1 MDYTLLATAMAVGL
15 LVFGA
20 VYLAL
25 DVVFPSRDFSV
36 RRAKAIF
43 AGAAFLLV
51 YISLWEDPHLLQEI
65 SRRLTWELVG
75 IVFALLV
82 LLGAVIR
89 RR

>member
-25 DVVFPSRDFSV
+25 DGVFPSRDFSV
-36 RRAKAIF
+36 RRVKAIF
-43 AGAAFLLV
+43 AGAAGFLV
-51 YISLWEDPHLLQEI
+51 TMSLWKDPCLLQEI
-65 SRRLTWELVG
+65 SRRLTWELIS

-82 LLGAVIR
+82 LLRVLLR
-89 RR
+89 KR

>member
-1 MDYTLLATAMAVGL
+1 MDTNLVIATAIGL

-25 DVVFPSRDFSV
+25 DVAFPSHDASV
-36 RRAKAIF
+36 RKAKALF
-43 AGAAFLLV
+43 AGAGGLLATL
-51 YISLWEDPHLLQEI
+51 SLWKDPHLLQQI
-65 SRRLTWELVG
+65 SQRLFWELVG

-82 LLGAVIR
+82 LLRAVIR